1 MHTYTHKE
9 GGVEVTWQEAR
20 GTVGAPCWHADPQFW
35 VTNSGASS
43 TSLAEL
49 RIALQVRLYA
59 VDSRCNKP

>member
-1 MHTYTHKE
+1 
-9 GGVEVTWQEAR
+9 VEVTWQEAR